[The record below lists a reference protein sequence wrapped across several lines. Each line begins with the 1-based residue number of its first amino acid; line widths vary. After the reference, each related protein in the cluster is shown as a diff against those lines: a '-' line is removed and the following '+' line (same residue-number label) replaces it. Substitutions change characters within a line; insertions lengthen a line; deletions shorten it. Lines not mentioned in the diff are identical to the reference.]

1 MKTIHYYEKLIFSM
15 SEIEGHPVL
24 LVHALTGC
32 MFHCYK
38 CFNYEELI
46 QKKHETF
53 YTIDDVVKMI
63 ERQENLIDYILFS
76 GGEYL
81 LAPLESLIHDLEK
94 VRLMTQKKIIIY
106 TTGYELDKMKVLVDK
121 GLVDGFHIDMKL
133 PYHLLTVDDFDLI
146 EHTMGIRIKDLS
158 LINQLIDAIGFV
170 VKNDQGYSQVR
181 SVKYPF
187 LDASAFVEC
196 KSFIDQLNRLYNR
209 NIPYFANRFLDPI
222 KGIT

>member
-1 MKTIHYYEKLIFSM
+1 MQPIRYYQNLIFSM

-38 CFNYEELI
+38 CFNYESLI
-46 QKKHETF
+46 EKKHDTY
-53 YTIDDVVKMI
+53 YTIDDVVSMI
-63 ERQENLIDYILFS
+63 DRQNKLIDYVLFS

-81 LAPLESLIHDLEK
+81 LAPIESLIHDLKK
-94 VRLMTQKKIIIY
+94 VREVTNHPIIIY
-106 TTGYELDKMKVLVDK
+106 TTGYELDKMKVLVEQ

-146 EHTMGIRIKDLS
+146 EHTMGIRIKSLDL
-158 LINQLIDAIGFV
+158 IKKLIDAIHFV
-170 VKNDQGYSQVR
+170 IKHDRGLSQVR

-196 KSFIDQLNRLYNR
+196 KSFIDTLNHLYNK
-209 NIPYFANRFLDPI
+209 NIPYFANRFLDPT
-222 KGIT
+222 KGI